1 MKITPV
7 FCLAVFAI
15 AFSGSQLYAEV
26 HKMIARPVV
35 VVDEY
40 EYQGNATLCKGIAVD
55 AGNGYLNLFTKQD
68 EREYCSENLKK
79 RLMFP
84 ANRCSLHHMVDQC
97 VDQIEATKH
106 IKSIPLVKKK

>member
-1 MKITPV
+1 MKNSLV
-7 FCLAVFAI
+7 LCFAVFII
-15 AFSGSQLYAEV
+15 AFSESQLNAETY
-26 HKMIARPVV
+26 KMVARPVV
-35 VVDEY
+35 LVDEY

-84 ANRCSLHHMVDQC
+84 ANRCSLRHMIDQC
-97 VDQIEATKH
+97 VDQIEITKH
-106 IKSIPLVKKK
+106 IKSIPLAKKK